1 MARKKDNHRSFVNG
15 LIKFQLLLIF
25 FGLFLPVYGQH
36 EFASIQ
42 LSEKNIRDY
51 VMVSDEEGNVSILF
65 YKKPYLFFY
74 IIDKNGEVLHQVKE
88 PFKYN
93 PSLLGATYNKNS
105 YIFYYKPRSI
115 KKEGDIAAFII
126 DKANGKF
133 KGHENFFLKSDRN
146 EELIGQLSNG
156 KEFYVLIGSKSSK
169 ELKIAKLERDQP
181 DIRSFQ
187 YPAPIN
193 QSIVINNSILYVD
206 PSANKSIYNYQAAN
220 KAYLK
225 DGKIYF
231 TFDLPKQFKTYV
243 WMINWKQAVSKLLK
257 YPQKK
262 LVFGSTSNSFLYDD
276 KLLRITFDKAR
287 LDLSIFEIGSGLLI
301 KNYSYTGEKPI
312 NINKGPI
319 YNEDETT
326 GKFRTLPAIKNSK
339 LFKALSNG
347 TASIYVNKID
357 DDNVMLTIGTY
368 NASSS
373 GVSVGGALGSFGK
386 VGGIVLGGSKQL
398 SGTRQGSIYFKAFL
412 TYPDLDISSHKNL
425 TSISDRIQTYL
436 LSHRIRISSARIYN
450 YLENDLHLTYL
461 DNRNGKLKIIE
472 FSN

>member
-1 MARKKDNHRSFVNG
+1 MKRMERKKDNHRSLVYG
-15 LIKFQLLLIF
+15 LIKFQLLFIF
-25 FGLFLPVYGQH
+25 LGLFLPVYGQH
-36 EFASIQ
+36 EFASVQ
-42 LSEKNIRDY
+42 LSEKNIGDY
-51 VMVSDEEGNVSILF
+51 LMVSDEEGNVSMLF

-74 IIDKNGEVLHQVKE
+74 IIDKHGEVQHQVKE

-93 PSLLGATYNKNS
+93 PSLLGATYNRNS
-105 YIFYYKPRSI
+105 YIFYYKPRAI
-115 KKEGDIAAFII
+115 KKDGDIAAFII
-126 DKANGKF
+126 DKPNGKF
-133 KGHENFFLKSDRN
+133 KRHENFFLKSDRN

-156 KEFYVLIGSKSSK
+156 KEFYVLIGSKSNK
-169 ELKIAKLERDQP
+169 ELKIAKLEGDQP

-206 PSANKSIYNYQAAN
+206 PSANKSIYNYQAVN
-220 KAYLK
+220 KVYLK
-225 DGKIYF
+225 DGNIYF

-319 YNEDETT
+319 YNEDET
-326 GKFRTLPAIKNSK
+326 FRA
-339 LFKALSNG
+339 SN
-347 TASIYVNKID
+347 
-357 DDNVMLTIGTY
+357 L
-368 NASSS
+368 
-373 GVSVGGALGSFGK
+373 
-386 VGGIVLGGSKQL
+386 
-398 SGTRQGSIYFKAFL
+398 
-412 TYPDLDISSHKNL
+412 H
-425 TSISDRIQTYL
+425 
-436 LSHRIRISSARIYN
+436 LSHIKPFN
-450 YLENDLHLTYL
+450 HKD
-461 DNRNGKLKIIE
+461 
-472 FSN
+472 